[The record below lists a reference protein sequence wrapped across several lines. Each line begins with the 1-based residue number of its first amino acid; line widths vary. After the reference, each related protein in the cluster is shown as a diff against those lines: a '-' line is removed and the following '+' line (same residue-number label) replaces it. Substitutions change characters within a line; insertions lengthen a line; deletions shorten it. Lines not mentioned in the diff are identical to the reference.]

1 MLLVGLSPGNF
12 DSMIVSRRALLLVFG
27 VFITLAVGAASVHA
41 SPVCERLV
49 RVYKEK
55 MVPNR
60 VSRTTQA
67 RWSEW
72 NKTHPNFHPKPRPKY
87 KLTPE
92 EVAQKMDFDCQVPV
106 DPIELAIE
114 IPPQLPVAPPTDLFP
129 TPTLP
134 NVVQATSSTPQPFAP
149 LGASA
154 APAPLNIGAV
164 PEPPSLVFALTGV
177 AFLVTLTGA
186 RRSRAYPI

>member
-12 DSMIVSRRALLLVFG
+12 DSMIFSRRALLLVFG

-41 SPVCERLV
+41 APVCQRLV

-55 MVPNR
+55 MVRNR
-60 VSRTTQA
+60 VSPATQT

-72 NKTHPNFHPKPRPKY
+72 NKTHPNFHPKPRPQY

-106 DPIELAIE
+106 DPVELAME
-114 IPPQLPVAPPTDLFP
+114 IPPQLPVVPPTDLFP
-129 TPTLP
+129 RPTLP
-134 NVVQATSSTPQPFAP
+134 SVVQAATVQPFVP
-149 LGASA
+149 LGANA
-154 APAPLNIGAV
+154 APTPLNIGPV
-164 PEPPSLVFALTGV
+164 PEPPSFVFALTGV
-177 AFLVTLTGA
+177 AFLVTLTGV
-186 RRSRAYPI
+186 RRSNA